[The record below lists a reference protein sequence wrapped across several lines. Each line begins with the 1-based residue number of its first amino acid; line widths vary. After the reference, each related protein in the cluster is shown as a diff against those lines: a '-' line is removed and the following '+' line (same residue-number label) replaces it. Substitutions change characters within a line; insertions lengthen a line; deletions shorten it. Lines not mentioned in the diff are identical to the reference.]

1 MRGRKMNENKV
12 LIVVNSFTQNNGV
25 TNCMMNYYDELVTH
39 SSCVDFLVLKKV
51 NSPYEKKV
59 VKMVERCFF
68 FQKLILISV
77 RKR

>member
-1 MRGRKMNENKV
+1 MRVRKMNANKV

-51 NSPYEKKV
+51 NSPYEK
-59 VKMVERCFF
+59 
-68 FQKLILISV
+68 
-77 RKR
+77 

>member
-1 MRGRKMNENKV
+1 MNKKKV

-39 SSCVDFLVLKKV
+39 SSCVDFLVLKK
-51 NSPYEKKV
+51 KLL
-59 VKMVERCFF
+59 KMVERCFI
-68 FQKLILISV
+68 FQKLILMSV

>member
-1 MRGRKMNENKV
+1 MNKKKV

-51 NSPYEKKV
+51 NSPYEKKLL
-59 VKMVERCFF
+59 KMVERCFI
-68 FQKLILISV
+68 FQKLILMSV